1 MRIIRRRSLFCLL
14 LFSTLNI
21 YAQTSCLDSVRL
33 DIQPVRCFGLR
44 NGGIVIDK
52 VFGGQAPY
60 YFSLDGISY
69 STRPEFDQ
77 LWGGAYTLYIRDAFG
92 CIWYQ
97 QVQVPE
103 PEELQVKLSVSEDTV
118 TLGQSFTLRAEIV
131 PEGRPLAFISW
142 RPPFLFEHQ
151 DTLVQ
156 TISLSESTTF
166 AIEVRDYNDCPA
178 RDQITVEVKKTNLYF
193 PNAIEPGSN
202 QNSWF
207 TAFAGEG
214 VRRVES
220 LRIYNRVGGLVFE
233 KMQFP
238 PNDPVQGWN
247 GKYRGRPVQSGVY
260 PWLAEIEFNDGH
272 KEQFKGTVTV
282 VRDGY

>member
-1 MRIIRRRSLFCLL
+1 MRVTRLRFLFLL
-14 LFSTLNI
+14 VFSPLAVF
-21 YAQTSCLDSVRL
+21 AQTNCLDSVRL
-33 DIQPVRCFGLR
+33 DIQPVQCFGLR

-60 YFSLDGISY
+60 YFSLDGIAY

-77 LWGGAYTLYIRDAFG
+77 LWGGLYTLYVRDAFG
-92 CIWYQ
+92 CIWQ
-97 QVQVPE
+97 QLVEVPE
-103 PEELQVKLSVSEDTV
+103 PEELQVKLSVSADSVSIGEP
-118 TLGQSFTLRAEIV
+118 FILRAEIV
-131 PEGRPLAFISW
+131 PEGRPLALISW
-142 RPPFLFEHQ
+142 RPPFLFNVQ

-156 TISLSESTTF
+156 TVSLSQSTVF
-166 AIEVRDYNDCPA
+166 AIEVRDFNDCPA
-178 RDQITVEVKKTNLYF
+178 RDDIAVEVRQTNLFF

-207 TAFAGEG
+207 TVFAGEG

-220 LRIYNRVGGLVFE
+220 LQVYNRAGGLIFE
-233 KMQFP
+233 KKHLL

-247 GKYRGRPVQSGVY
+247 GKFRGRPVQPGVY
-260 PWLAEIEFNDGH
+260 PWLAEIEYNDGH
-272 KEQFKGTVTV
+272 TEHFKGTVTV